1 MTLLV
6 SSRTWD
12 DVIFRDEL
20 LRLSQGDPSFQCVL
34 TTTRGPRVRPV
45 DYDRRV
51 DTLMLSE
58 VLAHMPDRPA
68 SVYVC
73 GSDAFVEAA
82 AQALIESAVSADV
95 IRTERYGG

>member
-1 MTLLV
+1 
-6 SSRTWD
+6 
-12 DVIFRDEL
+12 
-20 LRLSQGDPSFQCVL
+20 VL
-34 TTTRGPRVRPV
+34 TTTRVPRVRAV

-51 DTLMLSE
+51 DALMLE
-58 VLAHMPDRPA
+58 DLLARMPGPPA

-82 AQALIESAVSADV
+82 AQGLIESTVSADV